1 MLGGAVLGLSSV
13 ALGAWAPAYVMRTF
27 DLSATATG
35 ASFGAV
41 AGGTA
46 ILGILGG
53 GFIGGWLA
61 HRGQIGRATC
71 RERVCQYVS
80 ISGVAES
87 IKKKNKKLGRS
98 KASIL

>member
-1 MLGGAVLGLSSV
+1 MLGGAVLGLSSG

-35 ASFGAV
+35 ASFGPV

-61 HRGQIGRATC
+61 HPGPRRAYNVLALHFLAPLVAPIGPPPTHH
-71 RERVCQYVS
+71 YPLFL
-80 ISGVAES
+80 ITTP
-87 IKKKNKKLGRS
+87 
-98 KASIL
+98 